1 MPEDTNRSG
10 VLLFSESPEVCGEL
24 LAVGRELAGRMHAP
38 VTVAALGSNVKQLLE
53 ESLAYGADEVI
64 VVQPRDGAVADA
76 ESTVPGLCEI
86 IRVTNPSVL
95 LIGGTRA
102 GADIAARVSQTLRV
116 PCASNCIAL
125 QLDDHQNL
133 RIERR
138 IYGGRFVA
146 RQLLSVAPRVAT
158 VQPKRFARPDK
169 TEVHGRIREIAVDVP
184 PSTLKTVSMSQRSR
198 SQVDVT
204 KAEIIVSAGRGLKK
218 MEDLQML
225 EKLAQL
231 LGGVL
236 AGSRPLTG
244 DMDWMSVDRRIGLS
258 GQTVKPNLYLACG
271 ISGQIE
277 HIVGMKGAR
286 TVVAIN
292 NDPKAP
298 IHGESDYSIIGDL
311 YEIVP
316 ALIRA
321 CEGKISKMA

>member
-1 MPEDTNRSG
+1 
-10 VLLFSESPEVCGEL
+10 
-24 LAVGRELAGRMHAP
+24 
-38 VTVAALGSNVKQLLE
+38 
-53 ESLAYGADEVI
+53 
-64 VVQPRDGAVADA
+64 
-76 ESTVPGLCEI
+76 
-86 IRVTNPSVL
+86 
-95 LIGGTRA
+95 
-102 GADIAARVSQTLRV
+102 
-116 PCASNCIAL
+116 
-125 QLDDHQNL
+125 
-133 RIERR
+133 
-138 IYGGRFVA
+138 
-146 RQLLSVAPRVAT
+146 
-158 VQPKRFARPDK
+158 
-169 TEVHGRIREIAVDVP
+169 
-184 PSTLKTVSMSQRSR
+184 
-198 SQVDVT
+198 
-204 KAEIIVSAGRGLKK
+204 
-218 MEDLQML
+218 ML